1 MPGKSG
7 RKTKAQQRA
16 ANIRRYG
23 LTVAEY
29 NRLLTEQ
36 QNVCFICKK
45 TNKHKMLCV
54 DHDHET
60 GQVRGLL
67 CDLCNRA
74 LGLLHD
80 DINLLRRAIGYLHQG
95 GNSWLRG
102 KLVSRYRYGNKMVY
116 RQVDN
121 KITNKYAD
129 LPHNV
134 ALRLEQQYQNE

>member
-7 RKTKAQQRA
+7 RKTKEQQRA
-16 ANIRRYG
+16 SNIRRYG

-29 NRLLTEQ
+29 NRLLLEQ

-45 TNKHKMLCV
+45 TNKQKMLGV
-54 DHDHET
+54 DHDHKT

-80 DINLLRRAIGYLHQG
+80 DISLLRRAIGYLHQG
-95 GNSWLRG
+95 GASWLRG
-102 KLVSRYRYGNKMVY
+102 KLVSKYSYSHKMLY
-116 RQVDN
+116 RQVDD
-121 KITNKYAD
+121 KIINKYAD

-134 ALRLEQQYQNE
+134 ALRLEDHYQNE